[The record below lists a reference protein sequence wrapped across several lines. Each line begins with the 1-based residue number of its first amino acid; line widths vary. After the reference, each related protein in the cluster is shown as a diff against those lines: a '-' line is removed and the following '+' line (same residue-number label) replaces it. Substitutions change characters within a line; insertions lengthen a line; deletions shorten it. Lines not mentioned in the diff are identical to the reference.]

1 MLGSTA
7 LWRVSV
13 RRMVV
18 KLNRPDIRY
27 EVESLTRMLLG
38 EAPVTVV
45 LPGEISPRDDDH
57 ITVTVSE
64 QPDGCL

>member
-1 MLGSTA
+1 MISMLGSTA

-45 LPGEISPRDDDH
+45 LPGE
-57 ITVTVSE
+57 
-64 QPDGCL
+64 

>member
-1 MLGSTA
+1 
-7 LWRVSV
+7 
-13 RRMVV
+13 MVV

-45 LPGEISPRDDDH
+45 LPGETPPRDDDH
-57 ITVTVSE
+57 HRYRLGTAGWLPV
-64 QPDGCL
+64 PCGNPF